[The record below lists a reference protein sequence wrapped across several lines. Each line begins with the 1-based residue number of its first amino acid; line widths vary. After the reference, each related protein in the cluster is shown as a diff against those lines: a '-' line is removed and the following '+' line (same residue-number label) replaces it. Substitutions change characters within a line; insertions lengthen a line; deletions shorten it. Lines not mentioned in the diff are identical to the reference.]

1 MGQGNVVSWSA
12 LMTGYLHI
20 GFSLEVIRLLKDMV
34 LGDAISPNE
43 YVFAIALASCSDSG
57 RVEEGEQ
64 CHCYVLKSGLV
75 FHQYV
80 RNALLHSKFFSFQE
94 VMWIWNLVPGNDIFA
109 YNSVLS
115 GVLENGYLKEGLE
128 VLRRMVSY
136 RVKWDIVTYV
146 NVFGLCAYLKDLRL
160 GLKVHGKM
168 LMSDVECDA
177 YVSSAMINMYG
188 KCGEALNAR
197 RVFDGLQSQNVVL
210 WTAIIAAYF
219 QNGCFEEALNLFS
232 KMKIDDATPNEFTFA
247 VILNASTGL
256 SAIRYGHLLHA
267 CIEKSGFKDYVTVGN
282 ALINMYAKGGDIQAA
297 TQQQK
302 YFQT

>member
-43 YVFAIALASCSDSG
+43 YVFAIALAFCSDSG

-94 VMWIWNLVPGNDIFA
+94 VMWIWNLVRGNDIFA

-136 RVKWDIVTYV
+136 R
-146 NVFGLCAYLKDLRL
+146 
-160 GLKVHGKM
+160 
-168 LMSDVECDA
+168 
-177 YVSSAMINMYG
+177 
-188 KCGEALNAR
+188 
-197 RVFDGLQSQNVVL
+197 
-210 WTAIIAAYF
+210 
-219 QNGCFEEALNLFS
+219 
-232 KMKIDDATPNEFTFA
+232 FTFA

-297 TQQQK
+297 TK
-302 YFQT
+302 VFSDMMLRDTITWNAMICGYLHHGLGKEALHVFQEMLAAQEYPNYVTFIGVLSACSHLGLVQEGFYYLNLMKESSIVPGLEHYACIVGLLGKAGRLDDA